1 MIEERV
7 DALIRNWWAVV
18 LRGVVALL
26 FGVLTI
32 VNPGLTVAV
41 LVVMFGAY
49 AVVNG
54 LFTIIQ
60 AVASRHGERHWAALV
75 VSGVLS
81 VALGLLTFFMPGLT
95 AMVLLYLIATWA
107 IIVGITEIMTAVRLR
122 KVVTGEWLLI
132 VAGVLSL
139 IFGVFLIVF
148 PGAGAIAVALWIG
161 TYAIMLGV
169 LLIAL
174 GFRLRRWGRAHGY
187 GGRASVS

>member
-18 LRGVVALL
+18 LRGVVAVL

-32 VNPGLTVAV
+32 FNPGLTVAV

-54 LFTIIQ
+54 LFTVIQ
-60 AVASRHGERHWAALV
+60 AIANRHGQRHWPTLV

-81 VALGLLTFFMPGLT
+81 VALGLLTFFLPGVT
-95 AMVLLYLIATWA
+95 AIALLYLIAAWA
-107 IIVGITEIMTAVRLR
+107 ILVGITEIMTAVRLR

-132 VAGVLSL
+132 VAGVVSL
-139 IFGVFLIVF
+139 LFGVLLIVV

-169 LLIAL
+169 LLVAL
-174 GFRLRRWGRAHGY
+174 GFRLRSWGRDHGY
-187 GGRASVS
+187 GARARAS